1 MKQILQNYRTGEVGI
16 ADVPAPVCTIKH
28 VLVQNRFSLVSAGTE
43 RSMRDFAQKTLVGK
57 ARARPDLVK
66 KVLEKIQQEGLRS
79 TVHKTLSRLDTLA
92 PLGYSCCG
100 QVVETGAN
108 STGFQVGDVVAC
120 AGAGWANHA
129 EFVSVPHRLCAQV
142 PEGVAHESAAFST
155 LGAVAL
161 HGIRLA
167 NLTLGETVVVI
178 GLGLLGQIACQIVRA
193 SGCRVIGVDLAADKV
208 SLAQEMGADFA
219 VARDDD
225 PISKINRFT
234 QGKGVDAVLITA
246 AAPTSDPVEMAPE
259 LCRDRGRV
267 VVIGDV
273 KLNLPRRT
281 YYHKEIAFH
290 ISRSYGPGR
299 YDTAYEQDG
308 NDYPLGYVRWTQQR
322 NLEAFLHLLA
332 TKQVNVKP
340 LISHTFDINQAE
352 EAYELIAGQ
361 EPHLGILLRYPDHP
375 TTPDK
380 IHLSKKSPKKVNA
393 VQIGVGVIG
402 AGAFASGVILPR
414 LQKIKGLDFAGIC
427 SQSGV
432 SAKHCGERFGFSYC
446 TSNRTELIADS
457 DVHLVMIM
465 TRHGD
470 HADLVTEALR
480 ADKHVFV
487 EKPLALSYDDLN
499 NVIDAYQVSQGQLMV
514 GFNRRFAPATDML
527 KAHFQ
532 DQGPLSVLCRIN
544 AGMLPEDHWIYDPQE
559 GGGRLLGEVCHF
571 VDLCAYLTGEVAVR
585 VTCVGK
591 GLKYPDDHLAMTIEY
606 ANGSTAQILYTAY
619 GDVGMPKEHIE
630 VLGGGRS
637 AVLNDF
643 QEVVL
648 FADGKKQRKRFSG
661 QDKGHLRELEALV
674 DGIKKQA
681 WCMSFDNIVQT
692 TQTTLCLE
700 EAMRVHAPV
709 DVAPLDILSDS

>member
-16 ADVPAPVCTIKH
+16 ADVPTPVCATKH
-28 VLVQNRFSLVSAGTE
+28 VLVQNSFSLVSAGTE

-66 KVLEKIQQEGLRS
+66 KVLQKIQQEGLLS

-92 PLGYSCCG
+92 PLGYSCSG
-100 QVVETGAN
+100 QIVETGTN
-108 STGFQVGDVVAC
+108 STGFQVGDEVAC

-129 EFVSVPHRLCAQV
+129 EFVSVPHRLCARI
-142 PEGVAHESAAFST
+142 PEGVAHEAAAFST
-155 LGAVAL
+155 VGAVAL

-167 NLTLGETVVVI
+167 DLTLGETVVVI

-193 SGCRVIGVDLAADKV
+193 SGCRVIGVDLSADKV
-208 SLAQEMGADFA
+208 CLAQEMGADFA

-225 PISKINRFT
+225 PITKINRFT
-234 QGKGVDAVLITA
+234 KGKGADAVLITA

-299 YDTAYEQDG
+299 YDASYEQDG

-332 TKQVNVKP
+332 TKQVNVHP
-340 LISHTFDINQAE
+340 LISHTFDIDQAE
-352 EAYELIAGQ
+352 DAYELIGGQ
-361 EPHLGILLRYPDHP
+361 KPHLGILLRYPNDKG
-375 TTPDK
+375 TPDK
-380 IHLSKKSPKKVNA
+380 IRLPKKASKKATGS
-393 VQIGVGVIG
+393 QIGVGVIG
-402 AGAFASGVILPR
+402 AGVFASGVILPR
-414 LQKIKGLDFAGIC
+414 LQKIKGLDFTGIC

-446 TSNRTELIADS
+446 TSNRAELIADS

-470 HADLVTEALR
+470 HANLVTEALR
-480 ADKHVFV
+480 ADKYVFV
-487 EKPLALSYDDLN
+487 EKPLALSYADLN
-499 NVIDAYQVSQGQLMV
+499 KVIEAYQVTQGALMV

-527 KAHFQ
+527 KAHFK
-532 DQGPLSVLCRIN
+532 DQGPLSVFCRVN
-544 AGMLPEDHWIYDPQE
+544 AGMLPEDHWIYDPEE

-571 VDLCAYLTGEVAVR
+571 VDLCAYLIDDVAMR
-585 VTCVGK
+585 VTCAGK
-591 GLKYPDDHLAMTIEY
+591 GPKYPDDHLAMTIEY
-606 ANGSTAQILYTAY
+606 ANGSTAQILYSAF
-619 GDVGMPKEHIE
+619 GDVGLPKEHIE

-643 QEVVL
+643 QEVLL
-648 FADGKKQRKRFSG
+648 FADGKKQKKRFSG
-661 QDKGHLRELEALV
+661 QDKGHRRELDALI
-674 DGIKKQA
+674 DGMKNQT
-681 WCMSFDNIVQT
+681 WPMLFDSIVQT

-700 EAMRVHAPV
+700 EAMRAHAPV
-709 DVAPLDILSDS
+709 DVKPFDMLSDS